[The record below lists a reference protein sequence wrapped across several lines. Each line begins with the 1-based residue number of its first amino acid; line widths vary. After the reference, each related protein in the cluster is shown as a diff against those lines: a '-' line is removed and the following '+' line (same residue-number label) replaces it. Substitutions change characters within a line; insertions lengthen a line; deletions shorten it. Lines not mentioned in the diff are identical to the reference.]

1 MHDSRNGLT
10 LEVKF
15 EAMLHFVEVEQLID
29 EFQEP
34 MGIAVDDIQVV
45 GRPRLLFLHQLLQ
58 RSDDQ
63 RDRRAYLVGDHR
75 EEAQARLTHL
85 GGLLFA
91 EPLHLAL
98 VTTLGTAQSE
108 LSVIINKE

>member
-34 MGIAVDDIQVV
+34 VSIAVDDIQIVR
-45 GRPRLLFLHQLLQ
+45 RPRLLFLH
-58 RSDDQ
+58 
-63 RDRRAYLVGDHR
+63 
-75 EEAQARLTHL
+75 
-85 GGLLFA
+85 
-91 EPLHLAL
+91 
-98 VTTLGTAQSE
+98 
-108 LSVIINKE
+108 